1 MQSFLNNFQAAQ
13 KAVSDAGVAA
23 AQTAR
28 MSAIEAY
35 EKATRLKLN
44 VRIKAPIILIPV
56 DSNSMDALSL
66 DLGMLE
72 LSNQISS
79 IPVQGHTTDKAIV
92 DEIKLQLKD
101 MKITKVVILGDGN
114 QQLSSENM
122 HYMDGMFHLGHTF
135 FTCLT
140 GSHSLAQLWTLRW
153 AFGIQPI

>member
-1 MQSFLNNFQAAQ
+1 M
-13 KAVSDAGVAA
+13 AA

-135 FTCLT
+135 FTFLT